1 MVNRA
6 PRLTEASTPASLG
19 TPKQSGSNARL
30 AVIVGCLLLL
40 VGALFVGRAKESNSV
55 RARTDRIASDIKCP
69 TCQGLSVQQSKAG
82 TAKAI
87 YSEIERQVVEGQ
99 SDASIRGYL
108 VSRFGTEQLLRPDA
122 TGITSV
128 VWIAPVMFGV
138 VALAGLALTFARWS
152 RKSTEPMRAED
163 EALVAAF
170 RSAQQTTT
178 SNSTSLADQHAPST
192 NDRVNVQVND
202 HGFDQRG
209 DGNRRRDLLRDP
221 PHAHQNNSPDER
233 NVSPQ

>member
-1 MVNRA
+1 MVNR
-6 PRLTEASTPASLG
+6 TPNPTG
-19 TPKQSGSNARL
+19 TPMLDETPTPTPRGVAKPSGSKARL

-40 VGALFVGRAKESNSV
+40 VGALFVGRATESNSV

-138 VALAGLALTFARWS
+138 VALAGLALAFARWS
-152 RKSTEPMRAED
+152 RKSTEPLRAED

-170 RSAQQTTT
+170 RSAQKGT
-178 SNSTSLADQHAPST
+178 
-192 NDRVNVQVND
+192 
-202 HGFDQRG
+202 G
-209 DGNRRRDLLRDP
+209 
-221 PHAHQNNSPDER
+221 
-233 NVSPQ
+233 VSPQ